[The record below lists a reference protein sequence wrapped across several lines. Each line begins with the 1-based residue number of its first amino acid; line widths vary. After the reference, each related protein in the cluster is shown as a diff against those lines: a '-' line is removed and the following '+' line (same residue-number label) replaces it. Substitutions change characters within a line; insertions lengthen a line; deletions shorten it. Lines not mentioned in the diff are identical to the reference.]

1 MDPKKRLDKK
11 VKVIQ
16 VKQNFFLCV
25 FIRSFTFKRAF
36 KEYKSQKKE
45 KPL

>member
-25 FIRSFTFKRAF
+25 FIRHVFI
-36 KEYKSQKKE
+36 YI
-45 KPL
+45 